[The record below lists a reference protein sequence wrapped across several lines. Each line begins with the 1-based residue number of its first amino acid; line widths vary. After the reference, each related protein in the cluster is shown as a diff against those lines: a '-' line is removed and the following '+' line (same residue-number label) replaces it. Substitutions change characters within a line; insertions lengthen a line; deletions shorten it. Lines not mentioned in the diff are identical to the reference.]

1 MIKHVQIKV
10 TGRVQGVN
18 FRYATQ
24 KRAAELGVSGFVRN
38 EPDGSV
44 YIEAEGEEGLVDQ
57 LTKWCKRGPPR
68 ADVSGV
74 EVISADLKGFRT
86 FEIAREPW

>member
-24 KRAAELGVSGFVRN
+24 KRAMELNVTGFVRN
-38 EPDGSV
+38 EQDGSV
-44 YIEAEGEEGLVDQ
+44 YIEAEGETSALEQ
-57 LTKWCKRGPPR
+57 FAEWCKRGPSR
-68 ADVSGV
+68 ADVRGV
-74 EVISADLKGFRT
+74 EMSSSDLKGFT
-86 FEIAREPW
+86 GFDIAREPW